1 MSCDLIPRLNGLK
14 DEFGIPRE
22 LNADR
27 DLRCIDI
34 CVPTV
39 LLIHPFGTI
48 TKYIPWPNA
57 TTNPNRDCRGVFDLP
72 PGLPP
77 TRCFFRVTCANEEF
91 DCVNGVPFITVNVG
105 GQLVLEFTVNGTPIF
120 WVKEITIIGETLN
133 AASNWYRT
141 DSGTEIDNSRF
152 AYFMTLI
159 DGSCI
164 VANTECE
171 IDVTN
176 EQVIFT
182 ANVVDKLWKNENV
195 WVEGVTPYLQLLISD
210 PPVVDNVTIH
220 EEFFD
225 HSIPSCLIQQ

>member
-1 MSCDLIPRLNGLK
+1 
-14 DEFGIPRE
+14 
-22 LNADR
+22 
-27 DLRCIDI
+27 
-34 CVPTV
+34 
-39 LLIHPFGTI
+39 
-48 TKYIPWPNA
+48 
-57 TTNPNRDCRGVFDLP
+57 
-72 PGLPP
+72 
-77 TRCFFRVTCANEEF
+77 
-91 DCVNGVPFITVNVG
+91 
-105 GQLVLEFTVNGTPIF
+105 
-120 WVKEITIIGETLN
+120 
-133 AASNWYRT
+133 
-141 DSGTEIDNSRF
+141 
-152 AYFMTLI
+152 MTLI

-225 HSIPSCLIQQ
+225 HSICLIQQ